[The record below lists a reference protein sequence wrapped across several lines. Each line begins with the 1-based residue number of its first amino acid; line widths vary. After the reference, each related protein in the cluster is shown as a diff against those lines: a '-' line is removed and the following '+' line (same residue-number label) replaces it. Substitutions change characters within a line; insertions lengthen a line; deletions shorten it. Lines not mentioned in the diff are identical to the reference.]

1 MADFLGADRAGSQ
14 TRQKRQD
21 QRKQRTAQ
29 TAAVPASQSSKKLAV
44 NSTNDE
50 VSTTEPNEHIFGGW
64 RGHNPGKR
72 EFSVLECCELEEK
85 RARAIDGK

>member
-1 MADFLGADRAGSQ
+1 MLTNRRNLVSETIALIFL
-14 TRQKRQD
+14 
-21 QRKQRTAQ
+21 
-29 TAAVPASQSSKKLAV
+29 AARDDVCALRL
-44 NSTNDE
+44 N
-50 VSTTEPNEHIFGGW
+50 TTEPNEHIFGGW

>member
-1 MADFLGADRAGSQ
+1 MADFLGADRTGSQ

-29 TAAVPASQSSKKLAV
+29 AAAVPASQSSKKLAV

-50 VSTTEPNEHIFGGW
+50 ASKSPMNIFLVVGVGITQA
-64 RGHNPGKR
+64 K
-72 EFSVLECCELEEK
+72 ESFLY
-85 RARAIDGK
+85 